1 MRFGWSRLLAVPLLA
16 CCLLLA
22 PSAPAERDLDAER
35 ARQGVEAG
43 RFVSVISIL
52 EWLERHYFGHVL
64 EVELETDEDDEVP
77 TYEIEWLTPQNH
89 VVEFEFDARTGAL
102 LETEGR
108 GLDEARRP

>member
-1 MRFGWSRLLAVPLLA
+1 MRFAWLHVLAAPLVA
-16 CCLLLA
+16 GGLLLA
-22 PSAPAERDLDAER
+22 LPAPAERGADAER
-35 ARQGVEAG
+35 AREGVEAG

-52 EWLERHYFGHVL
+52 EWLERHYLGRVL
-64 EVELETDEDDEVP
+64 EVELETEDDEPP
-77 TYEIEWLTPQNH
+77 TYEVEWLTPQNH